1 MGTQGCGFFTKDGM
15 PQTPFPNGWK
25 GENGLY
31 TVGFTRR
38 GLLGTASDAV
48 RIANDVADQWR
59 TIKDCCNS
67 HIILLKNRNKNKLV
81 VEEEVDDLD
90 QRNINRGLG

>member
-1 MGTQGCGFFTKDGM
+1 MKLQSCESFTKDGM
-15 PQTPFPNGWK
+15 PKTPFPMGWK

-48 RIANDVADQWR
+48 KIAKDIADQWM
-59 TIKDCCNS
+59 TVKDKSYRNS
-67 HIILLKNRNKNKLV
+67 HIILLKST
-81 VEEEVDDLD
+81 
-90 QRNINRGLG
+90 